1 MSYLHSYARVIPVSD
16 PNNVSSG
23 KNDWCVCVWGVVS
36 FNENETILAIRILL
50 IPVKVKGLSKAKL
63 DAHCALRG
71 QGRHL
76 LVKDDSEGFGNSRSS
91 DSSRSTQMTPF
102 LGPIPVITLT

>member
-1 MSYLHSYARVIPVSD
+1 MSYLDSYAWVMPASD

-23 KNDWCVCVWGVVS
+23 KKDWWGQGVGL
-36 FNENETILAIRILL
+36 NENDTILPIRIPL

-63 DAHCALRG
+63 DAHCALKE

-76 LVKDDSEGFGNSRSS
+76 LAKDDSEGLGNSRSS
-91 DSSRSTQMTPF
+91 DSSRPTQMTPF
-102 LGPIPVITLT
+102 LGPIPVNTLT